1 MKRILVASDLSARS
15 DRAVRRAV
23 RLAGQTGAALNLVH
37 VVDDELP
44 DEIAQSAM
52 AAAGDMLSAMVSRLD
67 VPAGVDVAVKVVAG
81 QAHLSIVDEAAASD
95 ADLIVLGIHRNESSR
110 LPVIGST
117 MGRVI
122 RESSVPLLVAM
133 RPAGDPYRKAV
144 VGVDL
149 SVFSEAAI
157 AAAKFLV
164 PDGEIELV
172 YAYHVPFSGFLSHSV
187 SADDLRREYQKDLA
201 ELIGR
206 QAKPIHRIAKSPCRG
221 DSRIRA
227 EPIEGEVRAVLRNR
241 VDEIDAELLVLGSNG
256 RSDLTRIWLG
266 SVAEHFLVHPPCDVL
281 VVKA

>member
-23 RLAGQTGAALNLVH
+23 RLAGQTGAALTLVH

-81 QAHLSIVDEAAASD
+81 QAHLAAASD

-133 RPAGDPYRKAV
+133 RPAGEFYRKAV

-187 SADDLRREYQKDLA
+187 SADDLRREYQQDLA